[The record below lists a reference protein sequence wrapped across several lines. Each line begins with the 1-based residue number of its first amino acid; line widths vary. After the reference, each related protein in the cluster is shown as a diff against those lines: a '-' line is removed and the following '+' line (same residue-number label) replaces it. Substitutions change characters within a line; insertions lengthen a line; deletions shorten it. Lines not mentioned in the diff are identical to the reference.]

1 MYKALATF
9 DGVLIALM
17 VAFNG
22 LLASHIGNEQ
32 SLMVIHFIGLLG
44 TIILLLGS
52 RNRLQSLNGLPAY
65 LFIAGALGIFNVLF
79 NNLSFSALGAT
90 LTLSL
95 NLIGQLI
102 TSMLIDHFG
111 LLGLISNRI
120 NRTKLIGISIMVL
133 GIISMM
139 II

>member
-1 MYKALATF
+1 MYKILATF

-22 LLASHIGNEQ
+22 LLASYIGNEQ
-32 SLMVIHFIGLLG
+32 ALMVIHFVGLLG

-52 RNRLQSLNGLPAY
+52 RTRLRSLSGLPIY

-95 NLIGQLI
+95 NLIGQLVA
-102 TSMLIDHFG
+102 SMVIDHFG
-111 LLGLISNRI
+111 LLGLVVNRI
-120 NRTKLIGISIMVL
+120 NSTKLIGITIMAL

>member
-1 MYKALATF
+1 MYKVLAAF

-22 LLASHIGNEQ
+22 LLASHIGNKQ
-32 SLMVIHFIGLLG
+32 SLIVIHFVGLLL

-52 RNRLQSLNGLPAY
+52 RTKLQNLNGLPPY

-102 TSMLIDHFG
+102 ASMLIDHFG
-111 LLGLISNRI
+111 LLGLVLNRI
-120 NRTKLIGISIMVL
+120 NRPKLIGVTIMVL

>member
-1 MYKALATF
+1 MYKLLATF

-32 SLMVIHFIGLLG
+32 SLMVIHFLGLIG
-44 TIILLLGS
+44 TIILLLGT
-52 RNRLQSLNGLPAY
+52 RTKIQSLSGLPVY

-79 NNLSFSALGAT
+79 NNICFSALGAT

-102 TSMLIDHFG
+102 SSMLIDHFG
-111 LLGLISNRI
+111 LLGLVVNKI
-120 NRTKLIGISIMVL
+120 NQTKLIGVAIMII
-133 GIISMM
+133 GIISM
-139 II
+139 III